1 MATDYCSLELV
12 VEELLTVSERSELTF
27 RFDVENVVGN
37 DRNHIPD
44 RGAAE
49 GWGIDDTQLSL
60 TGIAEVRGNYHG

>member
-12 VEELLTVSERSELTF
+12 VEDLLTVSERSELTF